1 MHHHPET
8 PQGTLAL
15 HIVVELG
22 EVSPKLKGSMLRM
35 DAKQIDTFGLVEEAK
50 ICHGSIPV
58 EGTYVRECLLE
69 VMLHVNRLVVY
80 DGMCDLFYDIGHAGK
95 GHDLIIVVVGS
106 LRRSKWTIH
115 LSEVIKM
122 ETECIFLNFFI
133 PMDIINYYIS
143 KIC

>member
-1 MHHHPET
+1 M
-8 PQGTLAL
+8 
-15 HIVVELG
+15 
-22 EVSPKLKGSMLRM
+22 PKK
-35 DAKQIDTFGLVEEAK
+35 IDTSGLVVDEEAK
-50 ICHGSIPV
+50 IWHGSIPV

-69 VMLHVNRLVVY
+69 VMSHVNRLVVH
-80 DGMCDLFYDIGHAGK
+80 DGMCDIFYDIGHAIK
-95 GHDLIIVVVGS
+95 CHDLIIVVVGS

-122 ETECIFLNFFI
+122 ETKCIFLNFFI